1 MARLVRLVPAIDVFV
16 AGAAGTRMPGMVD
29 RFTQSAPGGLLRP
42 GMTSSTKETT
52 HETIRPHR
60 KAARHQ
66 ARKRLELEIH
76 LRKDRRL
83 LRSPDRRRHPRPDE
97 IDKTASR
104 QCRRAVRAVQIRGR
118 DAQ

>member
-1 MARLVRLVPAIDVFV
+1 MARLVPAIDVFV
-16 AGAAGTRMPGMVD
+16 AKISQEVD
-29 RFTQSAPGGLLRP
+29 ARHGRQVYAVCARGLLRP
-42 GMTSSTKETT
+42 GMMSSTKETT

-66 ARKRLELEIH
+66 ARQRLELEIH

-83 LRSPDRRRHPRPDE
+83 LRSPDRRRHPWPDE

-104 QCRRAVRAVQIRGR
+104 QCRRAVRAVQIRGG

>member
-1 MARLVRLVPAIDVFV
+1 MARLVPAIDVFV
-16 AGAAGTRMPGMVD
+16 AGAARKWMPGMAD
-29 RFTQSAPGGLLRP
+29 RFMQSAPDGLLRP
-42 GMTSSTKETT
+42 AMMSSTKETT

-66 ARKRLELEIH
+66 TRQRLELEIH

-97 IDKTASR
+97 IDKIPSR
-104 QCRRAVRAVQIRGR
+104 QCRRAVRAVQIRDR